1 MSVMRAQVLET
12 AGSPLVSRQRPVP
25 VPGPGQVLIEVAACG
40 VCRTDLHLRDAELP
54 AIPYPVIPGHEIVG
68 RIRSC
73 GPGVHDFEAG
83 ARVGVAW
90 LGSSCGQCEACQA
103 GSENLCSRAR
113 FTGYQIDGGYA
124 TETVA
129 DARYV
134 FRLPDGYSD
143 AEAAPLLCAGLIGF
157 RCLGFCGPARRLGLY
172 GFGAAAHL
180 VIQLA
185 RFEERTVFAFTRP
198 GDRAGQEFARS
209 LGAAWAGGSD
219 ESPPTPL
226 DAAILFAPVGSLV
239 PRALAAVRPGGI
251 VVLGGIH
258 MSDLPGFPYALIWGE
273 RRLQS
278 VAHLTRADARAFLAR
293 APQVPIRT
301 QVQTYPLE
309 GANQALEDL
318 RTGRIRGAAVLVMSR
333 ADTGGTKPVS

>member
-1 MSVMRAQVLET
+1 MTVMRAQVLET
-12 AGSPLVSRQRPVP
+12 AGSPLVPRERPVP
-25 VPGPGQVLIEVAACG
+25 APGRGQVLIDVAACG

-54 AIPYPVIPGHEIVG
+54 AIPYPIIPGHEIVG
-68 RIRSC
+68 RIRAC
-73 GPGVHDFEAG
+73 GTGVRDFEVG
-83 ARVGVAW
+83 ERVGVPW
-90 LGSSCGQCEACQA
+90 LGASCGQCEACQG
-103 GSENLCSRAR
+103 GSENLCPEAR

-124 TETVA
+124 TQTVA

-134 FRLPDGYSD
+134 FPMPAGYSD

-157 RCLGFCGPARRLGLY
+157 RCLGFCGSARRLGLY
-172 GFGAAAHL
+172 GFGASAHL

-185 RFEERTVFAFTRP
+185 RSEERTVFAFTRP
-198 GDRAGQEFARS
+198 GDQAGQAFARS

-219 ESPPTPL
+219 ELPPEPL
-226 DAAILFAPVGSLV
+226 DAAILFAPVGALV

-278 VAHLTRADARAFLAR
+278 VAHLTRADARAFLSR
-293 APQVPIRT
+293 APEIPIRT
-301 QVQTYPLE
+301 RIQTYPLE
-309 GANQALEDL
+309 EANRALEDL
-318 RTGRIRGAAVLVMSR
+318 RAGRVRGAAVLVMPGAGAER
-333 ADTGGTKPVS
+333 PEPVS